1 MLKGKTVVLG
11 VTGSIAAYKIA
22 SLASMLVKKQVNVHV
37 IMTQNATNF
46 INPITFETLTGHKCL
61 VDTFDRNFEFQVEHV
76 SLAKQADMVMIAPA
90 SANVIGKLA
99 HGIADDMLTTTLLA
113 CRCPKFISPAMN
125 TAMYENPMVQD
136 NLKILEKY
144 GYEVITPASGYLAC
158 GDTGSGKM
166 PEPEIL
172 FQYIERELAGS
183 KDLIGKKVLVTAG
196 PTQENIDPVRYITN
210 HSSGKMGY
218 AVAKAAMLRGAE
230 VTLVSGQTALT
241 PPMFV
246 DYVQITT
253 AEEMYQ
259 AVTGRSDEQDIIIKA
274 AAVAD
279 YRPKTVYDNKVKKQD
294 GQMSIEL
301 ERTRDIL
308 AYLGEHKRENQFL
321 CGFSMETENMIGNS
335 RAKLQKK
342 NLDMVAANNVKVEG
356 AGFQGDTNVMTLI
369 TQDQEIALPLMSK
382 EEAANKILDTIRSV
396 MSSAPDVTR

>member
-1 MLKGKTVVLG
+1 MLRGKTVVSG

-22 SLASMLVKKQVNVHV
+22 TLASMLVKKQASVHV
-37 IMTQNATNF
+37 IMTKNATNF

-76 SLAKQADMVMIAPA
+76 SLAKQADVVMIAPA

-99 HGIADDMLTTTLLA
+99 HGLADDMLTTTLLA
-113 CRCPKFISPAMN
+113 CKCPKIVSPAMN
-125 TAMYENPMVQD
+125 TAMFENPIVQD

-144 GYEVITPASGYLAC
+144 GYEVIQPASGYLAC
-158 GDTGSGKM
+158 GDTGAGKM
-166 PEPEIL
+166 PEAETL
-172 FQYIERELAGS
+172 YQYIERTLADP

-196 PTQENIDPVRYITN
+196 PTQESIDPVRYITN

-218 AVAKAAMLRGAE
+218 AVAKAAMLRGAD
-230 VTLVSGQTALT
+230 VTLVSGQTTLT

-246 DYVQITT
+246 KYVQITT

-259 AVTGRSDEQDIIIKA
+259 EVTSRSDEQDIIIKA

-279 YRPKTVYDNKVKKQD
+279 YRPKTVYENKVKKKE
-294 GQMSIEL
+294 GQMAIEL

-308 AYLGEHKRENQFL
+308 AYLGEHKKENQFL

-382 EEAANKILDTIRSV
+382 EEAANKILDII
-396 MSSAPDVTR
+396 ATR

>member
-1 MLKGKTVVLG
+1 MLRGKTVILG

-22 SLASMLVKKQVNVHV
+22 TLASMLVKKQASVHV
-37 IMTQNATNF
+37 IMTKNATNF

-76 SLAKQADMVMIAPA
+76 SIAKQADVVMIAPA

-99 HGIADDMLTTTLLA
+99 HGLADDMLTTTLLA
-113 CRCPKFISPAMN
+113 CKCPKIVSPAMN
-125 TAMYENPMVQD
+125 TAMFENPIVQD

-144 GYEVITPASGYLAC
+144 GYEVIQPASGYLAC
-158 GDTGSGKM
+158 GDAGAGKM
-166 PEPEIL
+166 PEAETL
-172 FQYIERELAGS
+172 YQYIERTLADP

-218 AVAKAAMLRGAE
+218 AVAKAAMLRGAD

-246 DYVQITT
+246 KYVQITT

-259 AVTGRSDEQDIIIKA
+259 EVTSRSDEQDIIIKA

-279 YRPKTVYDNKVKKQD
+279 YRPKTVYENKVKKKE
-294 GQMSIEL
+294 GQMAIEL

-308 AYLGEHKRENQFL
+308 AYLGEHKKENQFL

-382 EEAANKILDTIRSV
+382 EEAANKILDII
-396 MSSAPDVTR
+396 ATR

>member
-1 MLKGKTVVLG
+1 MLRGKTVVLG

-22 SLASMLVKKQVNVHV
+22 TLASMLVKKQASVHV
-37 IMTQNATNF
+37 IMTKNATNF

-76 SLAKQADMVMIAPA
+76 SLAKQADVVMIAPA

-99 HGIADDMLTTTLLA
+99 HGLADDMLTTTLLA
-113 CRCPKFISPAMN
+113 CKCPKIVSPAMN
-125 TAMYENPMVQD
+125 TAMFENPIVQD

-144 GYEVITPASGYLAC
+144 GYEVIQPASGYLAC
-158 GDTGSGKM
+158 GDTGAGKM
-166 PEPEIL
+166 PEAETL
-172 FQYIERELAGS
+172 YQYIERTLADP

-218 AVAKAAMLRGAE
+218 AVARAAMLRGAD

-246 DYVQITT
+246 KYVQITT

-259 AVTGRSDEQDIIIKA
+259 EVISRSDEQDIIIKA

-279 YRPKTVYDNKVKKQD
+279 YRPKTVYENKVKKKE
-294 GQMSIEL
+294 GQMAIEL
-301 ERTRDIL
+301 ERTKDIL
-308 AYLGEHKRENQFL
+308 AYLGEHKKENQFL

-382 EEAANKILDTIRSV
+382 EEAANKILDII
-396 MSSAPDVTR
+396 ATR

>member
-1 MLKGKTVVLG
+1 MLRGKTVILG

-22 SLASMLVKKQVNVHV
+22 TLASMLVKKQASVHV
-37 IMTQNATNF
+37 IMTKNATNF

-76 SLAKQADMVMIAPA
+76 SMAKQADVVMIAPA

-99 HGIADDMLTTTLLA
+99 HGLADDMLTTTLLA
-113 CRCPKFISPAMN
+113 CKCPKIVSPAMN
-125 TAMYENPMVQD
+125 TAMIENPIVQD

-144 GYEVITPASGYLAC
+144 GYEVIQPASGYLAC
-158 GDTGSGKM
+158 GDTGAGKM
-166 PEPEIL
+166 PEAETL
-172 FQYIERELAGS
+172 YQYIERTLADP

-218 AVAKAAMLRGAE
+218 AVAKAAMLRGAD

-246 DYVQITT
+246 KYVQITT

-259 AVTGRSDEQDIIIKA
+259 EVTSRSDEQDIIIKA

-279 YRPKTVYDNKVKKQD
+279 YRPKTVYENKVKKKE
-294 GQMSIEL
+294 GQMAIEL

-308 AYLGEHKRENQFL
+308 AYLGEHKKENQFL

-382 EEAANKILDTIRSV
+382 EEAANKILDII
-396 MSSAPDVTR
+396 ATR

>member
-1 MLKGKTVVLG
+1 MLRGKTVVLG

-22 SLASMLVKKQVNVHV
+22 TLASMLVKKQASVHV
-37 IMTQNATNF
+37 IMTKNATNF

-76 SLAKQADMVMIAPA
+76 SLAKQADVVMIAPA

-99 HGIADDMLTTTLLA
+99 HGLADDMLTTTLLA
-113 CRCPKFISPAMN
+113 CKCPKIVSPAMN
-125 TAMYENPMVQD
+125 TAMFENPIVQD

-144 GYEVITPASGYLAC
+144 GYEVIQPASGYLAC
-158 GDTGSGKM
+158 GDTGAGKM
-166 PEPEIL
+166 PEAETL
-172 FQYIERELAGS
+172 YQYIERTLADP

-218 AVAKAAMLRGAE
+218 AVAKAAMLRGAD
-230 VTLVSGQTALT
+230 VTLVSGQTTLT

-246 DYVQITT
+246 KYVQITT

-259 AVTGRSDEQDIIIKA
+259 EVTSRSDEQDIIIKA

-279 YRPKTVYDNKVKKQD
+279 YRPKTVYENKVKKKE
-294 GQMSIEL
+294 GQMAIEL
-301 ERTRDIL
+301 ERTKDIL
-308 AYLGEHKRENQFL
+308 AYLGEHKKENQFL

-356 AGFQGDTNVMTLI
+356 AGFQRDTNVMTLI

-382 EEAANKILDTIRSV
+382 EEAANKILDII
-396 MSSAPDVTR
+396 ATR

>member
-1 MLKGKTVVLG
+1 MLRGKTVILG

-22 SLASMLVKKQVNVHV
+22 TLASMLVKKQASVHV
-37 IMTQNATNF
+37 IMTKNATNF

-76 SLAKQADMVMIAPA
+76 SLAKQADVVMIAPA

-99 HGIADDMLTTTLLA
+99 HGLADDMLTTTLLA
-113 CRCPKFISPAMN
+113 CKCPRIVSPAMN
-125 TAMYENPMVQD
+125 TAMFENSIVQD

-144 GYEVITPASGYLAC
+144 GYEVIQPASGYLAC

-166 PEPEIL
+166 PEAETL
-172 FQYIERELAGS
+172 YQYIERTLADP

-218 AVAKAAMLRGAE
+218 AVAKAAMLRGAD

-246 DYVQITT
+246 KYVQITT

-259 AVTGRSDEQDIIIKA
+259 EVTSRSDEQDIIIKA

-279 YRPKTVYDNKVKKQD
+279 YRPKTVYENKVKKKE
-294 GQMSIEL
+294 GQMAIEL

-308 AYLGEHKRENQFL
+308 AYLGEHKKENQFL

-382 EEAANKILDTIRSV
+382 EEAANKILDII
-396 MSSAPDVTR
+396 ATR

>member
-22 SLASMLVKKQVNVHV
+22 SLASMLVKKQANVHV
-37 IMTQNATNF
+37 IMTQNAMNF
-46 INPITFETLTGHKCL
+46 INPITFETLTGNKCL

-76 SLAKQADMVMIAPA
+76 SLAKQADVVMIAPA

-113 CRCPKFISPAMN
+113 CRCPKFLSPAMN
-125 TAMYENPMVQD
+125 TAMYENPIVQD
-136 NLKILEKY
+136 NLKILKKY

-166 PEPEIL
+166 PEPETL
-172 FQYIERELAGS
+172 YQYIEKELAGP
-183 KDLIGKKVLVTAG
+183 KDLTGKKVLVTAG

-259 AVTGRSDEQDIIIKA
+259 AVTSRSDEQDIIIKA

-382 EEAANKILDTIRSV
+382 EEVADKILDTIRSA
-396 MSSAPDVTR
+396 M

>member
-1 MLKGKTVVLG
+1 MLRGKTVVLG

-22 SLASMLVKKQVNVHV
+22 TLASMLVKKQASVHV
-37 IMTQNATNF
+37 IMTKNATNF

-76 SLAKQADMVMIAPA
+76 SMAKQADVVMIAPA

-99 HGIADDMLTTTLLA
+99 HGLADDMLTTTLLA
-113 CRCPKFISPAMN
+113 CKCPKIVSPAMN
-125 TAMYENPMVQD
+125 TAMFENPIVQD
-136 NLKILEKY
+136 TLKILEKY
-144 GYEVITPASGYLAC
+144 GYEVIQPASGYLAC
-158 GDTGSGKM
+158 GDTGAGKM
-166 PEPEIL
+166 PEAETL
-172 FQYIERELAGS
+172 YQYIERTLADP

-218 AVAKAAMLRGAE
+218 AVAKAAMLRGAD

-246 DYVQITT
+246 KYVQITT

-259 AVTGRSDEQDIIIKA
+259 EVTSRSDEQDIIIKA

-279 YRPKTVYDNKVKKQD
+279 YRPKTVYENKVKKKE
-294 GQMSIEL
+294 GQMAIEL

-308 AYLGEHKRENQFL
+308 AYLGEHKKENQFL

-382 EEAANKILDTIRSV
+382 EEAANKILDII
-396 MSSAPDVTR
+396 ATR

>member
-1 MLKGKTVVLG
+1 MLRGKTVILG
-11 VTGSIAAYKIA
+11 VTGSSAAYKIA
-22 SLASMLVKKQVNVHV
+22 TLASMLVKKQASVHV
-37 IMTQNATNF
+37 IMTKNATNF

-76 SLAKQADMVMIAPA
+76 SMAKQADVVMVAPA

-99 HGIADDMLTTTLLA
+99 HGLADDMLTTTLLA
-113 CRCPKFISPAMN
+113 CKCPKIVSPAMN
-125 TAMYENPMVQD
+125 TAMFENPIVQD

-144 GYEVITPASGYLAC
+144 GYEVIQPASGYLAC
-158 GDTGSGKM
+158 GDTGAGKM
-166 PEPEIL
+166 PEAETL
-172 FQYIERELAGS
+172 YQYIERTLADP

-218 AVAKAAMLRGAE
+218 AVAKAAMLRGAD

-246 DYVQITT
+246 KYVQITT

-259 AVTGRSDEQDIIIKA
+259 EVTSRSDEQDIIIKA

-279 YRPKTVYDNKVKKQD
+279 YRPKTVYENKVKKKE
-294 GQMSIEL
+294 GQMAIEL

-308 AYLGEHKRENQFL
+308 AYLGEHKKENQFL

-382 EEAANKILDTIRSV
+382 EEAANKILDII
-396 MSSAPDVTR
+396 ATR

>member
-1 MLKGKTVVLG
+1 MLRGKTVVLG

-22 SLASMLVKKQVNVHV
+22 TLASMLVKKQASVHV
-37 IMTQNATNF
+37 IMTKNATNF

-76 SLAKQADMVMIAPA
+76 SMAKQADVVTIAPA

-99 HGIADDMLTTTLLA
+99 HGLADDMLTTTLLA
-113 CRCPKFISPAMN
+113 CKCPKIVSPAMN
-125 TAMYENPMVQD
+125 TAMFENPIVQD

-144 GYEVITPASGYLAC
+144 GYEVIQPASGYLAC
-158 GDTGSGKM
+158 GDTGAGKM
-166 PEPEIL
+166 PEAETL
-172 FQYIERELAGS
+172 YQYIERTLADP

-210 HSSGKMGY
+210 HSSVKMGY
-218 AVAKAAMLRGAE
+218 AVAKAAMLRGAD

-246 DYVQITT
+246 RYVQITT

-259 AVTGRSDEQDIIIKA
+259 EVTSRSDEQDIIIKA

-279 YRPKTVYDNKVKKQD
+279 YRPKTVYENKVKKKE
-294 GQMSIEL
+294 GQMAIEL

-308 AYLGEHKRENQFL
+308 AYLGEHKKENQFL
-321 CGFSMETENMIGNS
+321 CGFSMETENMRRN
-335 RAKLQKK
+335 
-342 NLDMVAANNVKVEG
+342 D
-356 AGFQGDTNVMTLI
+356 
-369 TQDQEIALPLMSK
+369 
-382 EEAANKILDTIRSV
+382 
-396 MSSAPDVTR
+396 